1 MRCCV
6 SGEAWL
12 LELMHFEA
20 SCVVMNPVWATF
32 LDAAPSPWLCSLT
45 DDQSCSVCAF
55 NLTAN
60 QKSCSSCIFDKAL
73 MDECP
78 SPLTDLLYMQILQP
92 VPVFFIFLFLFL
104 FMSAFISV
112 TDWVPTSAF
121 VAFTLSVS
129 CQLLLK
135 TEAALKNLLVF

>member
-1 MRCCV
+1 MWWDAVLIHVCV

-12 LELMHFEA
+12 WELVHFEA
-20 SCVVMNPVWATF
+20 SRVAVNHMWATF

-78 SPLTDLLYMQILQP
+78 SPLTDLYANTPTCSCIAP
-92 VPVFFIFLFLFL
+92 AIFLLEFFVFL
-104 FMSAFISV
+104 SAFISV
-112 TDWVPTSAF
+112 TDYHGVPPSAF
-121 VAFTLSVS
+121 VTSTLSLSDVTRS
-129 CQLLLK
+129 
-135 TEAALKNLLVF
+135 F